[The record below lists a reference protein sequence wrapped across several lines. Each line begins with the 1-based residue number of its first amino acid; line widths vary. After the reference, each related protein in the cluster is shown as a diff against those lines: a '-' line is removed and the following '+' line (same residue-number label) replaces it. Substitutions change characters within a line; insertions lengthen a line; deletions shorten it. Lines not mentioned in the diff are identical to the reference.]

1 MQYPVLVA
9 ESGTLEELVHET
21 PHGDGVKRATIA
33 MNIHVLFE
41 VAFAVFEDEDELGL
55 GMDDVVQPDDV
66 DMFEFLH
73 EGDLTDGGRGSTFLS
88 I

>member
-1 MQYPVLVA
+1 MEHPVLVA
-9 ESGTLEELVHET
+9 ERGAFEQLVHET
-21 PHGDGVKRATIA
+21 PDSDGVEGATLA
-33 MNIHVLFE
+33 MDIHVLFE

-73 EGDLTDGGRGSTFLS
+73 EGDLTDGGRGSAFLS